1 MGSLNLLP
9 AYITIMHLSVGKKKK
24 KKKGQLLLTVFS
36 FNFNKNNNN
45 KMFSVTNYHFLPPHL
60 TFGAF
65 GDVEVT
71 SILSW
76 LFT

>member
-9 AYITIMHLSVGKKKK
+9 AYVTIMHLSVGKKKK

-45 KMFSVTNYHFLPPHL
+45 KISVTNYHFLPPHL
-60 TFGAF
+60 TFGGF
-65 GDVEVT
+65 GDVEFT